1 MGRSLAALV
10 VLALALTV
18 PLGAAPVPKHLMPK
32 DPQFNYPT
40 ALGTKW
46 VYEVEGGGEYTQVVT
61 GVEEKNGAKFVT
73 IDWSAPAGRRPDQSV
88 HVVTKDGVYIHAESG
103 QAYDPPLLYFKF
115 PYRAGDS
122 WKSTFARP
130 GLKVSTQTTAGP
142 VEKIKVPAGEF
153 SAVRVDVEMSFNGQG
168 KQTRARWLANGI
180 GMVKAEKS
188 CVLKSFT
195 LGKD

>member
-1 MGRSLAALV
+1 MVRPLAALLV
-10 VLALALTV
+10 VVALIGLA
-18 PLGAAPVPKHLMPK
+18 PAAPVPKHMMPK
-32 DPQFNYPT
+32 GPQFNYPT

-46 VYEVEGGGEYTQVVT
+46 VYVIEGGGEHTRVIT
-61 GVEEKNGAKFVT
+61 RVEEKNGAKFVT
-73 IDWSAPAGRRPDQSV
+73 IDWSAPAGRKPDQSV

-103 QAYDPPLLYFKF
+103 QAYDPPLLYFKL